1 MSAKGCFDDCT
12 TDCCPDTYDKFREN
26 RNKISSA
33 LAGALVSPQL
43 LFLSC
48 SLTHLKNADGGE

>member
-1 MSAKGCFDDCT
+1 VRADSTTQTSDVTMSAKGCFDDCT

-43 LFLSC
+43 LFL
-48 SLTHLKNADGGE
+48 